1 MTTKTVTLEK
11 PVTLL
16 GAPIMR
22 STLKNRPACN
32 ICGSAIRV
40 LRCRLARAAI
50 GSSSQRSFRTI
61 STTFSTMATEE
72 PRIKEAP

>member
-16 GAPIMR
+16 GAPQR

-61 STTFSTMATEE
+61 STTFSTVATEE